1 MVTNAMANQS
11 NDFNSSNNDEE
22 VSPVSVV
29 EDLVTPRPIGRKK
42 AKRLQEEEK
51 IMDNVAEKLKGLA
64 GSSNTGPLLATALS
78 KFADIFSE
86 GLREWKDQQMFTSA
100 APELRQRYENLRLLS
115 RIEELETGLAIRNKN
130 YRNSLN
136 HALRNDPNGL
146 QHAMNNNNNNNCE
159 LGMEELE
166 TGLAI
171 HNNNNCDE
179 LYHAMN
185 NACDGLLHLPMNTN
199 NNNNSEANMG
209 GNAVAVAEDDEQ
221 YLV

>member
-1 MVTNAMANQS
+1 
-11 NDFNSSNNDEE
+11 
-22 VSPVSVV
+22 
-29 EDLVTPRPIGRKK
+29 
-42 AKRLQEEEK
+42 
-51 IMDNVAEKLKGLA
+51 
-64 GSSNTGPLLATALS
+64 
-78 KFADIFSE
+78 
-86 GLREWKDQQMFTSA
+86 
-100 APELRQRYENLRLLS
+100 
-115 RIEELETGLAIRNKN
+115 
-130 YRNSLN
+130 
-136 HALRNDPNGL
+136 
-146 QHAMNNNNNNNCE
+146 
-159 LGMEELE
+159 MEELE